1 MKKKNRKLVLH
12 SETVRTLRAL
22 DRIELA
28 HAVGGGDSPNAAGND
43 PTQSGIN
50 CVAQAVVIVPK

>member
-28 HAVGGGDSPNAAGND
+28 HAVGGADSPNAAEND
-43 PTQSGIN
+43 PTQSAIK
-50 CVAQAVVIVPK
+50 VSIHP